1 MLLALQDL
9 VHLEMVSQPK
19 RFLELQCIKS
29 NHGKDV
35 QLKCSHKLTDEGSKE
50 VVSLAGNN
58 PSDLRNGLNGVVSAN
73 RIGGSAMEKNSIE
86 ARKGIFLPQGLH
98 QDQQRAP
105 ASGTYTSLCLSTVAT
120 PFV

>member
-1 MLLALQDL
+1 M
-9 VHLEMVSQPK
+9 QP
-19 RFLELQCIKS
+19 
-29 NHGKDV
+29 N
-35 QLKCSHKLTDEGSKE
+35 QLRTDEGSKE

-73 RIGGSAMEKNSIE
+73 RKNSIE

>member
-1 MLLALQDL
+1 MLLALHDL

-35 QLKCSHKLTDEGSKE
+35 QLICSHKSSYLGFKKFREKGKDFN
-50 VVSLAGNN
+50 A
-58 PSDLRNGLNGVVSAN
+58 A
-73 RIGGSAMEKNSIE
+73 IGGSAMEKNSIE
-86 ARKGIFLPQGLH
+86 ARKGIFLQQGLH
-98 QDQQRAP
+98 QDQQRPP

-120 PFV
+120 PFD

>member
-1 MLLALQDL
+1 MEKMCSSNVHISCLIQDL
-9 VHLEMVSQPK
+9 KNSERKEKFSMQP
-19 RFLELQCIKS
+19 
-29 NHGKDV
+29 N
-35 QLKCSHKLTDEGSKE
+35 QLRTDEGSKE

-86 ARKGIFLPQGLH
+86 ARKGIFRPQGLH
-98 QDQQRAP
+98 QDQQWAP
-105 ASGTYTSLCLSTVAT
+105 ASGTYTSLCLRTVAT

>member
-1 MLLALQDL
+1 MEKMCSSNVHISCLIKDL
-9 VHLEMVSQPK
+9 KNSERKEKFSMQP
-19 RFLELQCIKS
+19 
-29 NHGKDV
+29 N
-35 QLKCSHKLTDEGSKE
+35 QLRTDEGSKE

-73 RIGGSAMEKNSIE
+73 RISGSAMEKNSIE
-86 ARKGIFLPQGLH
+86 ARRGIFLPQGLH

-105 ASGTYTSLCLSTVAT
+105 ASGTYSSLCLSTVAT